1 MSTSSTKPYLVR
13 AIHEWCVDN
22 GFTPY
27 VVVQVDERTRVPMQ
41 HVREGQIVLNIA
53 PYATNRLM
61 ISNEDI
67 SCQARFGGVAQELY
81 LPMTQVLA
89 IYSRESGQGIAFQ
102 QGALSGSGMELG
114 GVISADDEPE
124 SGATTSSG
132 AEGGADSPP
141 DEPPP
146 APRGGHLR
154 RVK

>member
-1 MSTSSTKPYLVR
+1 MSTPSTKPYLIR

-27 VVVQVDERTRVPMQ
+27 VVVQVDEHTRVPMQ
-41 HVREGQIVLNIA
+41 HVRNGQIVLNIA

-81 LPMTQVLA
+81 LPMSQVLA

-102 QGALSGSGMELG
+102 YGALSGSGMELG
-114 GVISADDEPE
+114 GVISADDAEAMTAPE
-124 SGATTSSG
+124 
-132 AEGGADSPP
+132 AEGKTDAPP